1 MNQSMYLRLAVFFV
15 RMDIKREESA
25 WRKAHRRIRYVGEPL
40 SEHIMR
46 DIGFEKDGLSIG
58 HTVAPQFKAQ
68 REVARMRRKL
78 RLNLTT

>member
-58 HTVAPQFKAQ
+58 HTVASQFKAQ

>member
-1 MNQSMYLRLAVFFV
+1 MNQSIYLRLAVFFV

-40 SEHIMR
+40 SEHLLR
-46 DIGFEKDGLSIG
+46 DIGFEKDGFSIG
-58 HTVAPQFKAQ
+58 HSVAPQFKAQ

>member
-40 SEHIMR
+40 SEHLMR

-68 REVARMRRKL
+68 REVARMRRKI

>member
-40 SEHIMR
+40 SEHLMR

-58 HTVAPQFKAQ
+58 HTVAPKFKAQ